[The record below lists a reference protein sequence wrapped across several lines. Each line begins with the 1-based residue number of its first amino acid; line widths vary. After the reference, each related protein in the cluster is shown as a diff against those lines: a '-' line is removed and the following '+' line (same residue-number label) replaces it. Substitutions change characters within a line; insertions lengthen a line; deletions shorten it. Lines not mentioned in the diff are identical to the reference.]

1 MMLQLGMQYWTETIP
16 GNAQRWYFVLP
27 NVFGKRLDGTTYE
40 GVAVELTHGVS
51 VSWDGRWIKHCS
63 FFSEKNKSPGNVC
76 AGTFCG
82 TKSHLVQ
89 QGLAGEGKI
98 LSESA
103 GVDVHDSALD
113 LSPACPPVASIP
125 LGNFLF
131 PISDFDESDTP
142 PSQSRSTRQ
151 RKTQDTKLSTQS

>member
-63 FFSEKNKSPGNVC
+63 FFSEKNKSPGNVWRRRHC
-76 AGTFCG
+76 A
-82 TKSHLVQ
+82 
-89 QGLAGEGKI
+89 APNRI
-98 LSESA
+98 
-103 GVDVHDSALD
+103 
-113 LSPACPPVASIP
+113 
-125 LGNFLF
+125 
-131 PISDFDESDTP
+131 
-142 PSQSRSTRQ
+142 
-151 RKTQDTKLSTQS
+151 